1 VGASVLIEILKAFIL
16 GLVQGATEF
25 IPVSSTGHLII
36 FSHFLGFTGPLAKT
50 FDIVVQ
56 LGSILAIVYLYFE
69 VLRSPR
75 IWSRIIVGI
84 LPILVVGFLFEKKIK
99 HYLFNPLTVT
109 LALFIFGV
117 VMIWVDRRKNRESI
131 SDLFKIGY
139 APAFMI
145 GLIQCLALW
154 PGVSRSGATI
164 VGGLLMG
171 LTYAAAAQFSFV
183 LAVPVMVIA
192 TAYEFIKEFSSF
204 TMADLGV
211 LAVGLV
217 TAFIFAVI
225 SVRTFMRW
233 LNQLKLLPFG
243 VYRIVLAAVLL
254 ILIYFKVL

>member
-1 VGASVLIEILKAFIL
+1 MEVLKALIL
-16 GLVQGATEF
+16 GVVEGATEF

-36 FSHFLGFTGPLAKT
+36 FNHFLGFTGPLAKT

-56 LGSILAIVYLYFE
+56 LGAILAIVYLYFGIF
-69 VLRSPR
+69 RSPK
-75 IWSRIIVGI
+75 IWSRIAVGA

-99 HYLFNPLTVT
+99 HYLFTPFTVA

-117 VMIWVDRRKNRESI
+117 IMIWVDRRKNRENI
-131 SDLFKIGY
+131 SDLYKIGY

-145 GLIQCLALW
+145 GLFQCLALW

-192 TAYEFIKEFSSF
+192 TAYEFLKEFSSF
-204 TMADLGV
+204 TAADLGI
-211 LAVGLV
+211 LAVGMV

-225 SVRTFMRW
+225 SVKAFMRW

-243 VYRIVLAAVLL
+243 VYRIVLAAVLF
-254 ILIYFKVL
+254 ILLYFKVL